1 MMAAH
6 SLRAR
11 NSRRRRSYKRQDI
24 EEDEVKLDF
33 TKDLGANLKEVLT
46 NIVKSEVSNKEH
58 KLNYLNA
65 FVKLCQNCGPLKN
78 NLFSYEEIICCLRT
92 ALIHDAKEVRTA
104 GIRAFRYFLHDN
116 ESVDAFVN
124 LQVDFLICRSLDIVL
139 DNQLERVHALKLV
152 RKMLSISPKKVTPAL
167 TRCIISLA
175 IDEPPGQEKLV
186 RACLCI
192 IAELA
197 LVNTPLCAECGG
209 LNSLVYKVI
218 DTQQPW
224 MNEAMIG
231 VILYLLNTSSTRH
244 YIRKHVNIVQL
255 LAPFTD
261 CYYRHSIDIGDSSIG
276 DDREAKLQAS
286 KLALLSV
293 LRSWSGLIWLCQ
305 SGSRSRFQ
313 SIVNALYLEYPDTQN
328 GIMDLVFDLFRLP
341 IPEWTKDFE
350 CALLSVDPS
359 TSKASWGLY
368 EGFIAEEG
376 RDILPNQSKYRVN
389 LVDNYIALLLFV
401 FVNCGVLDALIEV
414 ATKGDKY
421 IAVKATI
428 LLAELLNLT
437 SCLLPSECSRHCQA
451 LPKLLNMSTSIDITK
466 HNRHQA
472 SITVS
477 RLAMVHKLKKRE
489 PVPSSLF
496 LDQQIGFC
504 SISSQINRKSSVTD
518 LISRAKLET
527 CIKTTDDII
536 NQAIKDSCVLIRN
549 EFCNWDWNLISNCI
563 FKQVTDT
570 FKRLE
575 DVNHKLFVRKI
586 VNFFKPSQRCFS
598 DLSLKNEHS
607 LQYSTAGCHLI
618 EFLLDADEGEG
629 AKIHDEWMK
638 DIAENLNQVKHNNY
652 SSDAVFSPNKLTRTL
667 AQHYFLFF
675 GKLSSSNKGCKIL
688 ERSGIYQILLELI
701 DNNCHSCYIKLI
713 ASCLDYTK
721 PVLSRILLNKILTS
735 SSEDSKLYGTN
746 MLQVLLRAKLPDFHK
761 WVIELL
767 VTQLYDKNR
776 HVCLSA
782 LKILDEACNEPLNL
796 EALIQIRPS
805 FLHLGDDGLLLLIRF
820 LSLSSGFKFLNDAN
834 FIPHELQKW
843 ESGFLLKYV
852 EIVESKLNQ
861 ALTRHQT
868 NENGMYGRHDSEKHL
883 VGDVFL
889 PPHLYGQLAQHSDG
903 LDLLLQ
909 HTNYLHNLI
918 LTVQTMEIAT
928 DEKIF
933 ELKAAIWAL
942 AHIGTSVCGIN
953 FLNQQEVIP
962 DIVKMAEECSV
973 FSVRGT
979 CYYAIGLLSSTSVG
993 SNLLSQIGWQ
1003 SKRQH
1008 RLEKWPV
1015 VMQRH
1020 HFDDLAEEYMRHYS
1034 TSSCDSHGDNE
1045 FILTSFE
1052 NASVSRISESG
1063 LRTSSISEQT
1073 INHEQSRNRSISS
1086 CTSPTSNMDSFHK
1099 PHSSG
1104 SLCLRNSASKDETDY
1119 LSPTDGPGCNHRSHS
1134 NSIQSDNLSSGSCKV
1149 LHVRHGSATYVPAEI
1164 IVSGIGDE
1172 IDNTK
1177 ERSRSLTENKSDKPS
1192 LEISKVGSDTRL
1204 QQMSKPAALSLNT
1217 NGWLR
1222 PVSSECTTLNPSDA
1236 AHHSHSTKNRSCSY
1250 ADSTT
1255 SGISS
1260 CDSGHLQNTPVVIRK
1275 ASTSSIVDRSPISPD
1290 MESLSVESNIEYLDK
1305 VRKRVK
1311 LRNTPNLI
1319 RHQSCVSPPVCLN
1332 SADGISMSSS
1342 VSLDNSIFNFT
1353 STKNTVGQETIR
1365 NLQRSSGVDSSTSH
1379 QFDSFLSLPVKQRQS
1394 FDESF
1399 ESSRG
1404 STSSSTVSAEVNEE
1418 SAKYMG
1424 VCLPIDAMMIFS
1436 VYDEVEVIDSLSEG
1450 LEQLEF
1456 PISRNDTGLSFHSLQ
1471 NCIACHKIVRT
1482 EINEVEFNHNLE
1494 SPSEEVVQL
1503 SGIHSGKKV
1512 SPASGALMA
1521 TSETPVTSLTGSCTS
1536 NSSADLGTSSG
1547 IQGCSK
1553 LASIQQEIIRIIM
1566 NLSSSVAVKSAEQSL
1581 LNMKQKFPAVF
1592 QDVCLYSEIC
1602 HLMAS
1607 YKFRFSARKFLQEF
1621 FQDLNFNMLYEDA
1634 QKILNQKE
1642 LQLQM

>member
-293 LRSWSGLIWLCQ
+293 LRSWSGERIFPIDNL
-305 SGSRSRFQ
+305 F
-313 SIVNALYLEYPDTQN
+313 
-328 GIMDLVFDLFRLP
+328 FFRLLQLRREDLTSARE
-341 IPEWTKDFE
+341 IS
-350 CALLSVDPS
+350 ALISIDLLFSLLLDPS

-1592 QDVCLYSEIC
+1592 QD
-1602 HLMAS
+1602 
-1607 YKFRFSARKFLQEF
+1607 
-1621 FQDLNFNMLYEDA
+1621 LYEDA